1 MSDNVKLNKKHKES
15 FMRKSLKESRAISF
29 ATIFFIYILAAA
41 VGIIVYYFLPLYIHF
56 AFRLFIADFA
66 ATVFVFIFS
75 VILKNASVYDPYWSV
90 QPIVIAAAYFV
101 RFGFSVSALF
111 PLIAV
116 CLWGVRLTA
125 NWAYTFK
132 NLTCQDWRYSLL
144 KEQSGKWYP
153 LVNFIG
159 IHLVPTIVVYAC
171 ILPVTFIITERPA
184 FNAISLIFFAVSVCA
199 MLLQLVADTEMHA
212 YRENR
217 PTPFIGTGLWKYS
230 RHPNYLGEILM
241 WWGIGFYAFT
251 LMTDKW
257 YLLLGALLNTVLFL
271 VVSIPMADR
280 RQAQKE
286 GFDEYKSRTRIL
298 LPLPK
303 RAADK

>member
-1 MSDNVKLNKKHKES
+1 
-15 FMRKSLKESRAISF
+15 MRKTLKESRAASF
-29 ATIFFIYILAAA
+29 AIIFFIYVFAAA
-41 VGIIVYYFLPLYIHF
+41 VGIVVYYFLPLDMHF
-56 AFRLFIADFA
+56 ALRLFIADFA
-66 ATVFVFIFS
+66 ATVFTFIFS
-75 VILKNASVYDPYWSV
+75 VIFKNASVYDPYWSV
-90 QPIVIAAAYFV
+90 QPILIIAAYFI
-101 RFGFSVSALF
+101 RFGFTVSALF

-144 KEQSGKWYP
+144 KEQSGKLYP
-153 LVNFIG
+153 VVNFLG

-171 ILPVTFIITERPA
+171 ILPAVFVITERPA

-217 PTPFIGTGLWKYS
+217 PTPFIKTGLWKYS

-241 WWGIGFYAFT
+241 WWGIGLYAFT

-257 YLLLGALLNTVLFL
+257 FLLTGAVLNTLLFL
-271 VVSIPMADR
+271 IVSIPMADK
-280 RQAQKE
+280 RQAKKE
-286 GFDEYKSRTRIL
+286 GFEEYKSQTRIL
-298 LPLPK
+298 LPIPK
-303 RAADK
+303 RVGNK